1 MTKPLLPIGFYDLL
15 GEQAIANHRNANQIL
30 EVFFQE
36 GYQLIKTPLLEFAEN
51 FSAENLANNFY
62 TVDSIS
68 GKNLII
74 RNDITLQISRL
85 LSGRLQTANLPLKIC
100 YVGDVFYAKNNELY
114 PDRQQTQLG
123 IEIIGSS
130 EVATQLNVLN
140 TLLTALHGLKLHNL
154 LISIALPDF
163 MSLFFAEI
171 INKTSIS
178 SQQQQ
183 ALKQAIYQK
192 NISGIKEIAKQN
204 NINHDFIDSLTILIL
219 EHQDLHKISEIL
231 NNFHCPALNWQLH
244 LLQEIDLF
252 LQQNFS
258 SLLKTYDIF
267 GDNHF
272 DYHKNIAFD
281 IFCPN
286 FNYAIAKGGCY
297 QVQNSLEM
305 AVGATIYANHLRKI
319 L

>member
-15 GEQAIANHRNANQIL
+15 GEQAIANHRNTNQIL

-36 GYQLIKTPLLEFAEN
+36 GYNLIKTPLLEFAEN

-140 TLLTALHGLKLHNL
+140 TLLTALHSLKLQNL
-154 LISIALPDF
+154 LISITLPDF
-163 MSLFFAEI
+163 MSVFFAEI

-183 ALKQAIYQK
+183 TLKQAIYQK
-192 NISGIKEIAKQN
+192 NISGIKEN
-204 NINHDFIDSLTILIL
+204 
-219 EHQDLHKISEIL
+219 
-231 NNFHCPALNWQLH
+231 
-244 LLQEIDLF
+244 
-252 LQQNFS
+252 
-258 SLLKTYDIF
+258 
-267 GDNHF
+267 
-272 DYHKNIAFD
+272 
-281 IFCPN
+281 
-286 FNYAIAKGGCY
+286 
-297 QVQNSLEM
+297 V
-305 AVGATIYANHLRKI
+305 
-319 L
+319 

>member
-15 GEQAIANHRNANQIL
+15 GEQAIINHRNINQIL
-30 EVFFQE
+30 EVFFSA

-51 FSAENLANNFY
+51 FSDENLSNSFY
-62 TVDSIS
+62 TADSIS

-85 LSGRLQTANLPLKIC
+85 FSGRLKTASLPLKIC

-123 IEIIGSS
+123 IEIIGENHTS
-130 EVATQLNVLN
+130 TQLNVLN
-140 TLLTALHGLKLHNL
+140 TLLTALYSLKLKNL
-154 LISIALPDF
+154 LISITLPDF
-163 MSLFFAEI
+163 ILIFFTEI
-171 INKTSIS
+171 I
-178 SQQQQ
+178 QQQQ
-183 ALKQAIYQK
+183 DALKQAIYQK
-192 NISGIKEIAKQN
+192 NISSITQILKQN
-204 NINHDFIDSLTILIL
+204 NLDNKLINSLIILLL
-219 EHQDLHKISEIL
+219 EHQNFTKITETLASFNCSKI
-231 NNFHCPALNWQLH
+231 NQQLH
-244 LLQEIDLF
+244 LLQEINLF
-252 LQQNFS
+252 LQQNFN
-258 SLLKTYDIF
+258 SLVLTYDIF

-272 DYHKNIAFD
+272 NYHKNIAFD

>member
-15 GEQAIANHRNANQIL
+15 TEQAITNHRNTNQIL
-30 EVFFQE
+30 EVFFSA

-51 FSAENLANNFY
+51 FSQESLANSFY
-62 TVDSIS
+62 TTDSIS
-68 GKNLII
+68 GKNLVI

-85 LSGRLQTANLPLKIC
+85 LSGRLQNTNLPLKIC

-123 IEIIGSS
+123 IEIIGENQTS
-130 EVATQLNVLN
+130 TQLDVLN
-140 TLLTALHGLKLHNL
+140 TLLTALYSLKLQNL
-154 LISIALPDF
+154 LISITLPDF
-163 MSLFFAEI
+163 MLIFFSEI
-171 INKTSIS
+171 ISKLNLNN
-178 SQQQQ
+178 QQQNF
-183 ALKQAIYQK
+183 LKQAIYQK
-192 NISGIKEIAKQN
+192 DISSITQVIKQN
-204 NINHDFIDSLTILIL
+204 NLDIRLVNSLTNLIL
-219 EHQDLHKISEIL
+219 EQQNFTKITGTLASF
-231 NNFHCPALNWQLH
+231 NCPKINEQLH
-244 LLQEIDLF
+244 LLQEINLF

-258 SLLKTYDIF
+258 SLVLTYDIF

-297 QVQNSLEM
+297 QVQNSLQM

>member
-15 GEQAIANHRNANQIL
+15 GEQAIINHRNINQIL
-30 EVFFQE
+30 EVFFSA

-51 FSAENLANNFY
+51 FSDKNLSNSFY
-62 TVDSIS
+62 TADSIS
-68 GKNLII
+68 GKNLVI

-85 LSGRLQTANLPLKIC
+85 FSGRLQNASFPLKIC

-123 IEIIGSS
+123 IEIIGENHTS
-130 EVATQLNVLN
+130 TQLDVLN
-140 TLLTALHGLKLHNL
+140 ALLTALYSLQLKNL
-154 LISIALPDF
+154 LISITLPDF
-163 MSLFFAEI
+163 ISVFFTETI
-171 INKTSIS
+171 HQLNLDN
-178 SQQQQ
+178 QQQD

-192 NISGIKEIAKQN
+192 NISSITQILKQN
-204 NINHDFIDSLTILIL
+204 NLDNQFINSLIVLIL
-219 EHQDLHKISEIL
+219 EHQNFPKIITTLASFNCSKI
-231 NNFHCPALNWQLH
+231 NQQLH
-244 LLQEIDLF
+244 LLQEINLF
-252 LQQNFS
+252 LQQNFN
-258 SLLKTYDIF
+258 SLVLTYDIF

-272 DYHKNIAFD
+272 NYHQNIAFD